1 MATIHTGTTMAPTKL
16 ELLSGWLPRQPWY
29 RGTGAPPALS
39 RAGGFR
45 LDDPEG
51 EVGIEFAFVA
61 DGATGE
67 ETIYS
72 VPMSYRAAPLP
83 GAEQGLIGTSEH
95 GVLGTRWIYDAAH
108 DPVAVA
114 QLLEFIRG
122 GVDAQS
128 QSRSDTADP
137 TVGRQ
142 WPSAGRLTAP
152 TPLRVRDS
160 EPGRTTV
167 AVELTDAA
175 AERPLSGSLH
185 LLRVLEQGTGTE
197 TDLGRVE
204 ADWTRL
210 DGTTARGPVV
220 VIR

>member
-16 ELLSGWLPRQPWY
+16 ELLTEWLPGRPWY
-29 RGTGAPPALS
+29 VGDGRPTLG

-45 LDDPEG
+45 LDDPAG

-61 DGATGE
+61 DEIDGE
-67 ETIYS
+67 ETIYH
-72 VPMSYRAAPLP
+72 VPMAYRSAPLP

-114 QLLEFIRG
+114 ALLEFICG
-122 GVDAQS
+122 QVEAQHQS
-128 QSRSDTADP
+128 QSDTPDP
-137 TVGRQ
+137 TIGRH
-142 WPSAGRLTAP
+142 WPSAGRLVAP

-167 AVELTDAA
+167 AVELTDASA
-175 AERPLSGSLH
+175 ARTLSGSLH
-185 LLRVLEQGTGTE
+185 LVRVLAEGAGKE
-197 TDLGRVE
+197 DALGRVE

-210 DGTTARGPVV
+210 DGSTARGPVV
-220 VIR
+220 LVR